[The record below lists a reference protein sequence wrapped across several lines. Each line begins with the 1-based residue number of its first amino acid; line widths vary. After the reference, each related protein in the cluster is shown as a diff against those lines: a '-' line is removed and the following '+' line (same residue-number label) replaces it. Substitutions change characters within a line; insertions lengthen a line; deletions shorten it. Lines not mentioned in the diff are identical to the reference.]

1 MPPKGKGADK
11 GAKKA
16 VLPPFYAFGKLNK
29 NGQISDKKGAAALAR
44 ASVAAGR
51 VLGRLVP
58 VRAARREFARVLQ
71 HRWQS
76 GAMDIQR
83 CWRAHVERGILR
95 PWLSIGVV
103 VDRGL
108 PGHVRRARNV
118 QRLWRGHVAR
128 KRVAWGDTPKWH
140 AAATKLQNI
149 YRGSVTGSWNRSQ

>member
-58 VRAARREFARVLQ
+58 VRAARREFAARRELALTCSPDLPA
-71 HRWQS
+71 R
-76 GAMDIQR
+76 IQR
-83 CWRAHVERGILR
+83 PRQVE
-95 PWLSIGVV
+95 
-103 VDRGL
+103 
-108 PGHVRRARNV
+108 
-118 QRLWRGHVAR
+118 
-128 KRVAWGDTPKWH
+128 
-140 AAATKLQNI
+140 
-149 YRGSVTGSWNRSQ
+149 

>member
-76 GAMDIQR
+76 GAMDI
-83 CWRAHVERGILR
+83 
-95 PWLSIGVV
+95 
-103 VDRGL
+103 
-108 PGHVRRARNV
+108 
-118 QRLWRGHVAR
+118 
-128 KRVAWGDTPKWH
+128 
-140 AAATKLQNI
+140 
-149 YRGSVTGSWNRSQ
+149 